1 MVGVGEGVGNGQ
13 GRRLCQIWWPT
24 RHTEKVETQG
34 RLQVSGLA
42 TVLASLNWG
51 EEH

>member
-1 MVGVGEGVGNGQ
+1 MVGVGGSLGMGREGDFARSGGPPD
-13 GRRLCQIWWPT
+13 R
-24 RHTEKVETQG
+24 EKGETQG